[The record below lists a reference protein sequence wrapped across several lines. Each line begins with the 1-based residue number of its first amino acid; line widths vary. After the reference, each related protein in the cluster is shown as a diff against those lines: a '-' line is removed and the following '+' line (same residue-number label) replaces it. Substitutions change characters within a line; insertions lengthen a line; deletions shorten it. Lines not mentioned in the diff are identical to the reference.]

1 MENENVYFEA
11 LKGLTAN
18 FIGDSLFGGHGV
30 GKENTWIALL
40 CEKYGITYNNYGING
55 CTLSACEGG
64 ANPIIRRYSGMADN
78 SPDFVVI
85 EGGRND
91 FNKCA
96 AIGTVDDGDET
107 SYCGALAL
115 LVKGLREKY
124 PTAKIIA
131 VSFWKSLTVNKSGIS
146 SNEYVEAMIAACD
159 AIGIPCIRAYDE
171 DASGIRMTDRDFR
184 AAYSWGPGDV
194 CHLNHAGMKL
204 AMPFFERELAKILAE
219 K

>member
-1 MENENVYFEA
+1 MENENLYFES

-18 FIGDSLFGGHGV
+18 FIGDSLFGGHSV
-30 GKENTWIALL
+30 GKDGTWIALL
-40 CEKYGITYNNYGING
+40 CEKYGITHNNYGING

-64 ANPIIRRYSGMADN
+64 TNPIIHRYADMADN
-78 SPDFVVI
+78 SPDLVVI

-96 AIGTVDDGDET
+96 AIGTIDDGDET

-131 VSFWKSLTVNKSGIS
+131 VSFWKSPTVNKSGIPS
-146 SNEYVEAMIAACD
+146 TEYVEAMIAACD
-159 AIGIPCIRAYDE
+159 ALGVPCIRAYDE

-184 AAYSWGPGDV
+184 ATYCCLPGDV
-194 CHLNHAGMKL
+194 CHLNSDGMKL
-204 AMPFFERELAKILAE
+204 AMPFFERELARILGE